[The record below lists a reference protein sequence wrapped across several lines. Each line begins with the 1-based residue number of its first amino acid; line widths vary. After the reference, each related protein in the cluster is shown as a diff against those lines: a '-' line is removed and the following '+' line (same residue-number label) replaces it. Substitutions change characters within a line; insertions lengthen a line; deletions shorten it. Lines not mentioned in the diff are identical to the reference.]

1 MSKALSPLRYP
12 GGKSCLARMV
22 SYILRVNNL
31 EQGVY
36 VEPFAGGA
44 GLALTLLYGGEVSE
58 IHINDID
65 PAIYAFWF
73 SVLNYNRELT
83 ALIYQ
88 TEVNINEWH
97 TQRQIFLAQDTT
109 NALELGFSAFF
120 LNRTNRSGIIK
131 GAGVIGGLSQNGEYK
146 IDCRFNKANLI
157 DRISRIHKYKDR
169 IFLSN
174 HDACDYITSADGVF
188 GKRTLFCIDPP
199 YFNKG
204 SSLYTSFYS
213 DEDHAILADAVLG
226 LKYPWIVT
234 YDSVSQIEKLY
245 QKRQQFAFNIKY
257 SAQTK
262 RVGQELLI
270 SSKGM
275 RLPESLGLRP
285 SN

>member
-1 MSKALSPLRYP
+1 
-12 GGKSCLARMV
+12 MV

-88 TEVNINEWH
+88 TEVNIDEWH

-131 GAGVIGGLSQNGEYK
+131 GAGVIGGLSQSGEYK
-146 IDCRFNKANLI
+146 IDCRFNKADLI
-157 DRISRIHKYKDR
+157 DRISRIEKYKDR

-174 HDACDYITSADGVF
+174 RDACDYIISADGMF

-213 DEDHAILADAVLG
+213 AEDHAVLADAVLG

-245 QKRQQFAFNIKY
+245 KKRQQFAFNIKY